1 VSKIKSIFLSLS
13 LVLFTGLVSSQTVTS
28 GSVVVNVQSSDAA
41 VAGASVSVTN
51 TGTGLTRSGE
61 SNDSGAVRFASLPPG
76 DYTLAAS
83 AAGYG
88 SSSSDIRVSTGTQA
102 YVVNLTPS
110 SEMEELVTTANVIKL
125 NSYEVNETGINIDV
139 TDIQTKVPV
148 GRDLTSITL
157 LAPGS
162 VEGDGAFG
170 FLPSFGGSSVA
181 ENQYLVNGLNIT
193 NFRNFTGFSNVP
205 FEFYDTVD
213 VKTGGFQ
220 AQYGKA
226 IGGFVTATTKRG
238 TNDFEA
244 KVNVS
249 WAPDSLRDPQ
259 PNTRTSALQEN
270 ESDSL
275 QYNVSVSGAIIQDKL
290 FYYLLAAPTIN
301 EFNAHSRTA
310 NAVTEYE
317 TDEVFYGG
325 KIDYYLNDSNI
336 IELTYFTDEGDQVNE
351 SFAWNPLTKERGASR
366 GEGITKFGGTNTVI
380 NWTSFLT
387 DSLTLEM
394 MIGSNEY
401 ERTSQAATDA
411 TLPPIYDNRT
421 SLGNSFAYR
430 SDAVNFYAQQGKDE
444 RDQQNISLTW
454 EVGDHIIKVGYE
466 AEELTA
472 TQQTILSG
480 GKYILIAETSYPGCA
495 NVTSQYCVRVR
506 DYRVGG
512 EFELDNSAIYIQDS
526 WNVTDRLNLN
536 LGWRSSDYKNLDANG
551 GTLIEVTDQS
561 AYRLGATYDLFGD
574 GKDKI
579 SAFIGK
585 YYLPIAANTNIRLA
599 GGENY
604 VHTYHNL
611 TNEVPGGTSILTE
624 ADIQYG
630 PAVNTRVV
638 GDGTIPPTFAASTN
652 NIEAMYQDE
661 IIFGYTKYM
670 DNGWTLGAYYTY
682 RDLASAIDDILV
694 DHAVNAYCDANGI
707 AGCEDIWYGPH
718 SYVLANPG
726 VDISWTTDELPGTT
740 GPTTINLS
748 AGDLAFPTVQR
759 EYSALDLTF
768 DKAWNGEYFVGGSV
782 TISSNRGNYEGTVK
796 SDNGQDD
803 AGLTQDYDFPEFMD
817 NAYGYLPNHRAFKA
831 KLYGA
836 TYINNVLVGVN
847 FRTTSPRKYGC
858 IGNYPGGSGVDDNYG
873 GNYWYGGN
881 DSWACN
887 GVATPRGQSFDGK
900 WVNEVDLSLSKDIN
914 FPGAK
919 YANIQLNIFNIFDFE
934 TADDFGEYGESDGTY
949 PYVDYRQPTSY
960 QRGRSMRLNFVA
972 KF

>member
-1 VSKIKSIFLSLS
+1 MSNFKTIFLSLS

-28 GSVVVNVQSSDAA
+28 GAA
-41 VAGASVSVTN
+41 VITVQAGDATISGASVSVTN
-51 TGTGLTRSGE
+51 TGTGLSRNGE
-61 SNDSGAVRFASLPPG
+61 SNESGSIRFSSLPPG
-76 DYTLAAS
+76 QYTISAS
-83 AAGYG
+83 AGGYSA
-88 SSSSDIRVSTGTQA
+88 SSADVRISTGTQA
-102 YVVNLTPS
+102 YVVNLVS
-110 SEMEELVTTANVIKL
+110 VDAIDEIIVTASVVKL

-139 TDIQTKVPV
+139 ADFQTKVPV

-157 LAPGS
+157 LAPGA

-205 FEFYDTVD
+205 FEFYETVD

-226 IGGFVTATTKRG
+226 IGGFVTANTKRG
-238 TNDFEA
+238 SNDFEA

-249 WAPDSLRDPQ
+249 WSPDSLRNPQ

-290 FYYLLAAPTIN
+290 FYYFLAAPTVN
-301 EFNAHSRTA
+301 EFNSHGITSGQ
-310 NAVTEYE
+310 VTEYE

-336 IELTYFTDEGDQVNE
+336 IELTYFTDEADQTNE
-351 SFAWNPLTKERGASR
+351 SFSWNAATNVTGASSGVGLTKS
-366 GEGITKFGGTNTVI
+366 GGTNTVI
-380 NWTSFLT
+380 NWTSFLS
-387 DSLTLEM
+387 DSLTLEV

-411 TLPPIYDNRT
+411 TIPPIYDNRR
-421 SLGNSFAYR
+421 SLGNAFAYR
-430 SDAVNFYAQQGKDE
+430 STAVNFYTEAGGDE

-454 EVGDHIIKVGYE
+454 EVGNHIIKAGME
-466 AEELTA
+466 SEELTA
-472 TQQTILSG
+472 TQNQVLSG
-480 GKYILIAETSYPGCA
+480 GKYILIADPSYSGCSA
-495 NVTSQYCVRVR
+495 VTSTYCVRVR
-506 DYRVGG
+506 TYSVGG
-512 EFELDNSAIYIQDS
+512 EFELENSAFYIQDS
-526 WNVTDRLNLN
+526 WNVTDKLNLN
-536 LGWRSSDYKNLDANG
+536 LGWRSSDYKNMDANG
-551 GTLIEVTDQS
+551 GTFIEVTDQS

-611 TNEVPGGTSILTE
+611 TNTVPGGTSILTE

-630 PAVNTRVV
+630 PAVNTVIV
-638 GDGTIPPTFAASTN
+638 GDGTIPPTYAASTN
-652 NIEAMYQDE
+652 NVEAMYQDE
-661 IIFGYTKYM
+661 ILFGYTKYL
-670 DNGWTLGAYYTY
+670 DNGWTLGATYTY

-694 DHAVNAYCDANGI
+694 DHAVNAYCEDEGI
-707 AGCEDIWYGPH
+707 AGCSDVWTGPH

-726 VDISWTTDELPGTT
+726 VDANWTTGELPGTT

-782 TISSNRGNYEGTVK
+782 TISQNRGNYEGTVK

-817 NAYGYLPNHRAFKA
+817 NAYGYLPNHRGFKA
-831 KLYGA
+831 KLYGS
-836 TYINNVLVGVN
+836 TYINNFLVGVN
-847 FRTTSPRKYGC
+847 YRTTSPRKYGC
-858 IGNYPGGSGVDDNYG
+858 IGNYPGGDGIDDNYG

-900 WVNEVDLSLSKDIN
+900 WINEIDLSFSRDIN
-914 FPGAK
+914 LPGAE
-919 YANIQLNIFNIFDFE
+919 YANVQLNIFNIFDFE
-934 TADDFGEYGESDGTY
+934 TADDFGEYGEANGSY
-949 PYVDYRQPTSY
+949 PDEDYRQPTSY
-960 QRGRSMRLNFVA
+960 QRGRSIRLNFVA

>member
-1 VSKIKSIFLSLS
+1 MFKLKLFMLSLT
-13 LVLFTGLVSSQTVTS
+13 LVLFTSVVSSQTVTS
-28 GSVVVNVQSSDAA
+28 GSVVITVQSADTVVS
-41 VAGASVSVTN
+41 GASVSLTN
-51 TGTGLTRSGE
+51 TGTGLSRKGQ
-61 SNDSGAVRFASLPPG
+61 SNDSGSIRFSSLPPG
-76 DYTLAAS
+76 QYTILAS
-83 AAGYG
+83 AGGYSN
-88 SSSSDIRVSTGTQA
+88 SSADVRISTGTQA
-102 YVVNLTPS
+102 YVVNLV
-110 SEMEELVTTANVIKL
+110 SEDSMEELVTFANVVKL
-125 NSYEVNETGINIDV
+125 NSYEVNETGININV
-139 TDIQTKVPV
+139 TDLQTKVPV

-157 LAPGS
+157 LAPGA

-205 FEFYDTVD
+205 FEFYESVD

-226 IGGFVTATTKRG
+226 IGGFVTANTKRG
-238 TNDFEA
+238 SNDFEA

-301 EFNAHSRTA
+301 EFNSHGITSGE
-310 NAVTEYE
+310 VSEYE

-336 IELTYFTDEGDQVNE
+336 LEFTYFTDEAEQTNE
-351 SFAWNPLTKERGASR
+351 QFAWDAATGVRGSSK
-366 GEGITKFGGTNTVI
+366 GQGLSKSGGTNTVL

-387 DSLTLEM
+387 DTLTLEVM
-394 MIGSNEY
+394 VGTNEY
-401 ERTSQAATDA
+401 ERTVQAATDA

-421 SLGNSFAYR
+421 SLGNAFAYR
-430 SDAVNFYAQQGKDE
+430 SNAVNFYTEAGSDE
-444 RDQQNISLTW
+444 REQQNLSLTW
-454 EVGDHIIKVGYE
+454 EVGNHIIKVGME
-466 AEELTA
+466 SEELTA
-472 TQQTILSG
+472 TQNQKLSG
-480 GKYILIAETSYPGCA
+480 GKYILIAEPSYPGCSS
-495 NVTSQYCVRVR
+495 VTSTYCVRVR
-506 DYRVGG
+506 TYSVGG
-512 EFELDNSAIYIQDS
+512 EFELENSAFYIQDS
-526 WNVTDRLNLN
+526 WNVTDKLNLN
-536 LGWRSSDYKNLDANG
+536 LGWRSSDYKNMDANG
-551 GTLIEVTDQS
+551 GTFIEVTDQS

-579 SAFIGK
+579 SAFMGK

-652 NIEAMYQDE
+652 DIEAMYQDE

-694 DHAVNAYCDANGI
+694 DHAVNAYCDAEGI
-707 AGCEDIWYGPH
+707 EGCSEIWFGPH

-726 VDISWTTDELPGTT
+726 TDISWTTDELPGTT

-836 TYINNVLVGVN
+836 TYINNFLVGIN
-847 FRTTSPRKYGC
+847 YRTSSPRKYGC
-858 IGNYPGGSGVDDNYG
+858 IGNYPGGDGIDDNYG

-900 WVNEVDLSLSKDIN
+900 WVNEVDLSLSKDFN

-919 YANIQLNIFNIFDFE
+919 YANVQLNIFNIFDFE
-934 TADDFGEYGESDGTY
+934 TADDYGEYGEANGTY
-949 PYVDYRQPTSY
+949 PDQDYRQPISY